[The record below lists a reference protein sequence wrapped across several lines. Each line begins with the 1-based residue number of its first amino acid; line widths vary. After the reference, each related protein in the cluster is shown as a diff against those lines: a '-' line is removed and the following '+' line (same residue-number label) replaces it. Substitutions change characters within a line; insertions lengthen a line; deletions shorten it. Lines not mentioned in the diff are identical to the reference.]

1 MAYAGR
7 GPSDRPGCYDAAPL
21 EQDAV
26 MSEPFDP
33 GTFSTV
39 LIEVDAATTLNFAA
53 EQSGVPLVSHVR
65 VVNVGVASE
74 DALVLEIHLEPD
86 LGPPFKVPVPALRGG
101 EEADLGPL
109 DLRLPA
115 GRLRAVIEAE
125 RAALRWRL
133 YRGDSTL
140 TEGLHDL
147 EILPFNQWPG
157 LRAPP
162 ALLATFVLPN
172 HPVIARVL
180 FRVRERLTAE
190 IGDNALSG
198 YQTRSP
204 DRVRAMVGAL
214 YRTVQDLG
222 LSYIGLP
229 ASFEEAGQKVRLPD
243 MLLDAQMGNCLD
255 LTVLMAA
262 CLEQMGLNP
271 LLVVVSGHAFPAVW
285 LVDDRFPECT
295 VYDAARLRTLM
306 ALGDLLAFDSS
317 TTLQV
322 GRPALA
328 DAVAVAGRAL
338 QDDAAFLCAVDV
350 KVARHDRFRPLAL
363 RLTVPE
369 ADGEAVPADSAPSA
383 ARTLLDEARREPEPS
398 APAAPPAPSEPVAL
412 RFKRWSDS
420 LLDLSLRNQLLNF
433 RLGKAG
439 MPLTVPDLGRLEDA
453 LAADAVFEILP
464 RPPSDPRDQRDDLIA
479 AAREDS
485 TEVQARLG
493 ADLDRR
499 ILHAPV
505 VPDQLFARAVEL
517 DRASRVD
524 REEGGANTLFLALGL
539 LKWFES
545 GSSEQPRYAP
555 LLLVPVR
562 MDFER
567 AARRLRIRRVDEETL
582 GNVSLAEKMVRDH
595 ALDLSALGQLE
606 ADESG
611 VNVAR
616 LLERVRQAVRNMP
629 RWEVVDVAVL
639 GLFTFTKFLMW
650 KDLEDNKQALL
661 QSPVVQHIAAGGST
675 AYPDPV
681 GAPDPRQQ
689 DEECPPASLP
699 MVMDADSTQ
708 MAAVL
713 AALRG
718 RSFVLQGPPGT
729 GKSQTITNLI
739 AAAIG
744 GGKTVLFVSEKMAA
758 LDVVF
763 RRLKDVGV
771 GDYCLELHSNKANK
785 KAVVDSLGASLERAT
800 RGQPPDW
807 DSRST
812 ALGALRRQLNDYSQA
827 LHAPRP
833 LELSFYQ
840 ATAQLLTV
848 HSAPELRLPLPE
860 GVGLTA
866 ARWRELCHAADALA
880 LVGKGVEPVVE
891 HPWRACQLTAWSH
904 AGEEAARDAVADA
917 RSALRELRARAEAV
931 GQRALLPVPGAL
943 EALPS
948 LVALGSALAAG
959 VTPALAVD
967 PGWPERSARAR
978 AWLQARREDDALR
991 SDLAERWTERFH
1003 ALNLDRLYTTFRQW
1017 SGSFF
1022 LFALLFLWGPRSA
1035 LKGLATGAV
1044 PSNRRITK
1052 DLGQARSL
1060 RDVAQERETERQ
1072 QLSAALAGAWSGDS
1086 NDLAGLDAAVTRAD
1100 NLYNAALRWQQLGA
1114 ALSPSALAVGAAST
1128 AEGTRSALAVEV
1140 AALEGAIAN
1149 ADVALRAAVAAL
1161 GLPDWPGRGAH
1172 DELVAVDAALQAFEL
1187 AFPRFRSWCLY
1198 RAAADAAA
1206 AAGLGVVVGAHQ
1218 QGLVQAAQLVA
1229 VVERAVLGRWVGA
1242 IRDLEPALRAFDGE
1256 AHHERVA
1263 QFAAADRGHASLSRQ
1278 QLLAQ
1283 LDLRRQ
1289 SLAGPAAEGSEPGI
1303 LLRETKKQRR
1313 HLPIRKLFQQIPG
1326 LLPRLK
1332 PCLLMS
1338 PLSIAQY
1345 LPAGGRR
1352 FDLVVFDEAS
1362 QIGTHDA
1369 IGAIARGEQVVIVGD
1384 SRQLPP
1390 TTFFT
1395 RGVDDDTATPDD
1407 NDVEELES
1415 ILDEAVAARIPQ
1427 QLLGWHYRSRHEALI
1442 DFSNRHYYDGRLN
1455 VFPAAR
1461 GRVADLGVQ
1470 WAPIHGGV
1478 YEKGKSR
1485 TNPKEAAALV
1495 TWLVAELRRTPVGQT
1510 SFGVVTFSMPQQTL
1524 IQDLLDAARVE
1535 FPAIEGHFADSN
1547 LESVFVKNLENVQG
1561 DERDVMLFS
1570 ICYGPDQDG
1579 RVAMNFGPLNRSG
1592 GERRLN
1598 VAITRA
1604 RRLLRVYSTL
1614 TADMIDLSR
1623 TNAVGAR
1630 HLRSF
1635 LQYAAETGSNL
1646 TRSARQGDFDSEFER
1661 QVHDALV
1668 GLGVDVDCQVGCG
1681 GYRIDL
1687 AVLHPTR
1694 EGEYV
1699 LGVECDGAAYHSAA
1713 TARDRDRLRQQV
1725 LEGLGWKLVRIWS
1738 TDWWYDRAGQIE
1750 RLRLAVDAAVAW
1762 ADSAPVVGAET
1773 ALPNA
1778 VGVGS
1783 AEGAEEQAAPGDH
1796 RAGEEQ
1802 PLNGAAAVELTPA
1815 VPYVT
1820 ANLPVASAD
1829 PESLYLPASRPRQV
1843 EQIREVVAVE
1853 GPLHLDELYR
1863 RVGGAWGVGRL
1874 TSRVRRHLYP
1884 LLGALERSGA
1894 LRVVDDVV
1902 WPGGVDPA
1910 GWAVVRGPGA
1920 DGSCRDASLIPVD
1933 EIAAAAQWV
1942 LARSL
1947 SLPADALARETAR
1960 LFGISRLG
1968 RNVVERMDLGIELLC
1983 ARGLAARDGERV
1995 GWVG

>member
-1 MAYAGR
+1 
-7 GPSDRPGCYDAAPL
+7 
-21 EQDAV
+21 
-26 MSEPFDP
+26 MSEPLAP
-33 GTFSTV
+33 GAFSTV
-39 LIEVDAATTLNFAA
+39 LIEVDAAPTLNFAA

-65 VVNVGVASE
+65 IVNVGVAPE
-74 DALVLEIHLEPD
+74 DALVLEVHLEPD
-86 LGPPFKVPVPALRGG
+86 LGPPFKVAVPALRGG

-109 DLRLPA
+109 DLRLPP

-133 YRGDSTL
+133 LRGDAVL
-140 TEGLHDL
+140 AEGLHDL
-147 EILPFNQWPG
+147 EILPFHQWPG

-162 ALLATFVLPN
+162 ALLAAFVLPN
-172 HPVIARVL
+172 HPVIARLLV
-180 FRVRERLTAE
+180 RVRERLTAE
-190 IGDNALSG
+190 TGDNALSG
-198 YQTRSP
+198 YQSRAP
-204 DRVRAMVGAL
+204 DRVRAMVRAL
-214 YRTVQDLG
+214 YGTVQDLG

-271 LLVVVSGHAFPAVW
+271 LLVVVAGHAFPAVW
-285 LVDDRFPECT
+285 LVDERFPECT

-306 ALGDLLAFDSS
+306 ALGDLMAFDSS
-317 TTLQV
+317 TTLEV

-328 DAVAVAGRAL
+328 DAVAAAGRAL

-369 ADGEAVPADSAPSA
+369 ADAGAVPADTAPGA
-383 ARTLLDEARREPEPS
+383 ARTLLDEARREPEPPT
-398 APAAPPAPSEPVAL
+398 PAAPPLPSEPVAL

-453 LAADAVFEILP
+453 LAADNVFEVLP
-464 RPPSDPRDQRDDLIA
+464 RPPNDPRDQRDDLIA

-485 TEVQARLG
+485 TEVQARLA

-505 VPDQLFARAVEL
+505 VPDQLYARAVEL

-545 GSSEQPRYAP
+545 GSSEQARYAP

-562 MDFER
+562 MDFDR

-582 GNVSLAEKMVRDH
+582 GNVSLAEKLLRDFKV
-595 ALDLSALGQLE
+595 DLSALSQLE
-606 ADESG
+606 ADDSG
-611 VNVAR
+611 IAVAR
-616 LLERVRQAVRNMP
+616 LLERVRQVVRNMP

-650 KDLEDNKQALL
+650 KDLEDNKQVLL
-661 QSPVVQHIAAGGST
+661 QSPVVQHIAAGGAT

-681 GAPDPRQQ
+681 GTPDPRQQ
-689 DEECPPASLP
+689 DEECPPATLP
-699 MVMDADSTQ
+699 MVLDADSTQ

-744 GGKTVLFVSEKMAA
+744 AGKTVLFVSEKMAA

-763 RRLKDVGV
+763 RRLKDVGL

-800 RGQPPDW
+800 RAQHPDW

-812 ALGALRRQLNDYSQA
+812 ALGALRRHLNDYSRA

-840 ATAQLLTV
+840 ATARLLAVRAAT
-848 HSAPELRLPLPE
+848 ELRLPLPE
-860 GVGLTA
+860 GVDLSA
-866 ARWRELCHAADALA
+866 ARWRELREAADAVA
-880 LVGKGVEPVVE
+880 LVGRGVEPVVA
-891 HPWRACQLTAWSH
+891 HPWRDCRLTAWSH

-917 RSALRELRARAEAV
+917 RQALVALRGRAQAV
-931 GQRALLPVPGAL
+931 GQRASLPVPGAL
-943 EALPS
+943 DALPA
-948 LVALGSALAAG
+948 LMALGAALAAG
-959 VTPALAVD
+959 LTPGLAVG
-967 PGWPERSARAR
+967 PGWPERSARANN
-978 AWLQARREDDALR
+978 WLQARREDDALR
-991 SDLAERWTERFH
+991 ADLGERWTERFH
-1003 ALNLDRLYTTFRQW
+1003 TLSLDRLHSTFRQW

-1035 LKGLATGAV
+1035 LKGLATGAT
-1044 PSNRRITK
+1044 PSNRRITE
-1052 DLGQARSL
+1052 DLGTARLL
-1060 RDVAQERETERQ
+1060 RDVAQAREDERE
-1072 QLSAALAGAWSGDS
+1072 QLSAAFGGAWSGGAE
-1086 NDLAGLDAAVTRAD
+1086 DLAGLAAAVSRAD
-1100 NLYNAALRWQQLGA
+1100 ALHAAALRWQQLGLELSPA
-1114 ALSPSALAVGAAST
+1114 ALAIGAAST
-1128 AEGTRSALAVEV
+1128 AEGTRSALALDV
-1140 AALEGAIAN
+1140 AALEGAIN
-1149 ADVALRAAVAAL
+1149 RADAALRAAVAAL
-1161 GLPDWPGRGAH
+1161 GLPDWPGRGAP
-1172 DELVAVDAALQAFEL
+1172 DEFAAVDAALQGFEA
-1187 AFPRFRSWCLY
+1187 AFPRFRGWCLY

-1206 AAGLGVVVGAHQ
+1206 AVGLEAVVAAHQ
-1218 QGLVQAAQLVA
+1218 QGQVQAAELVA
-1229 VVERAVLGRWVGA
+1229 VVERAVLTRWVGGV
-1242 IRDLEPALRAFDGE
+1242 RDLEPALQAFDGE

-1263 QFAAADRGHASLSRQ
+1263 QFAAADRGHTALSRQ

-1313 HLPIRKLFQQIPG
+1313 HLPIRKLFLQIPG

-1395 RGVDDDTATPDD
+1395 RGVDDDSGPPDD

-1442 DFSNRHYYDGRLN
+1442 DFSNRHYYDGRLS

-1470 WAPIHGGV
+1470 WAPVPGGV

-1495 TWLVAELRRTPVGQT
+1495 AWLVAELRRTPVGQT

-1547 LESVFVKNLENVQG
+1547 IESVFVKNLENVQG

-1570 ICYGPDQDG
+1570 ICYGPDQEG

-1614 TADMIDLSR
+1614 TADMIDLAR

-1630 HLRSF
+1630 HLRAF
-1635 LQYAAETGSNL
+1635 LQYANETGGNL
-1646 TRSARQGDFDSEFER
+1646 TRSARQGDFDSAFEQ

-1694 EGEYV
+1694 DGEYV
-1699 LGVECDGAAYHSAA
+1699 LGVECDGAAYHSGA

-1725 LEGLGWKLVRIWS
+1725 LEGLGWKLARVWS
-1738 TDWWYDRAGQIE
+1738 TDWWYDRDAQVE
-1750 RLRLAVDAAVAW
+1750 RLRLAVEAAVAW
-1762 ADSAPVVGAET
+1762 ADRAP
-1773 ALPNA
+1773 A
-1778 VGVGS
+1778 VGVEAAAPAGGGEGGG
-1783 AEGAEEQAAPGDH
+1783 EGAAALDAAAGDGG
-1796 RAGEEQ
+1796 GEEQ
-1802 PLNGAAAVELTPA
+1802 PVDAAGGGAASPA
-1815 VPYVT
+1815 VPYV
-1820 ANLPVASAD
+1820 AAQLAVASAD
-1829 PESLYLPASRPRQV
+1829 PEALYLPASRPRQV
-1843 EQIREVVAVE
+1843 EQVREVVAVE

-1863 RVGGAWGVGRL
+1863 RVGGAWSTRKL
-1874 TSRVRRHLYP
+1874 TSRVRRQLWP
-1884 LLGALERSGA
+1884 LLAALERSGA

-1902 WPGGVDPA
+1902 WPGAVDPA
-1910 GWAVVRGPGA
+1910 TWSVVRGPGA
-1920 DGSCRDASLIPVD
+1920 DGSSRDASLIPAE
-1933 EIAAAAQWV
+1933 EIAAAARWV
-1942 LARSL
+1942 LVRSL

-1968 RNVVERMDLGIELLC
+1968 RNVLERMEVGIDLLC
-1983 ARGLAARDGERV
+1983 ARGQALREGERV
-1995 GWVG
+1995 SSVG